1 MFRWVSVLSAAILH
15 QMAPVFSAPT
25 SPADVDP
32 KRFEPEIRKFEI
44 VDQRTPPPARPV
56 LFTGSSSIRLWD
68 TLSKDFPKHPVIN
81 RGFGGSHMSD
91 LNFYFDRIVK
101 PYRPSLIVVYE
112 GDNDLAAGK
121 AVDAVYAD
129 YLHFLKRVR
138 IELPGTPVLL
148 LAAKP
153 SPSRTT
159 LLGNQRDLD
168 HRLQQLAS
176 TTPEIHFIDT
186 FHPLVDALGKPR
198 RELFREDF
206 LHMNAKG
213 YALWRELISPVL
225 DQILSDSSIPIR

>member
-1 MFRWVSVLSAAILH
+1 MLRWISVLAVAILLF
-15 QMAPVFSAPT
+15 MFPVFSAT
-25 SPADVDP
+25 NSSAEVDP

-44 VDQRTPPPARPV
+44 VDQRNPPPPRAV

-68 TLSKDFPKHPVIN
+68 TLSKDFPKHRVIN

-121 AVDAVYAD
+121 SVDAVYAD

-138 IELPGTPVLL
+138 TELPGTPVLL

-153 SPSRTT
+153 SPSRTP
-159 LLGNQRDLD
+159 LLGSQRDLD

-176 TTPEIHFIDT
+176 TTPDIHFIDT
-186 FHPLVDALGKPR
+186 FRPLVDADGNPR
-198 RELFREDF
+198 RDLFRDDF
-206 LHMNAKG
+206 LHLNAKG
-213 YALWRELISPVL
+213 YALWRALIAPVL
-225 DQILSDSSIPIR
+225 DRILRASTVPIR

>member
-1 MFRWVSVLSAAILH
+1 MFRWVSVLSAAFLLFMVPI
-15 QMAPVFSAPT
+15 FSAT
-25 SPADVDP
+25 NSSAEVDP
-32 KRFEPEIRKFEI
+32 MRFEPEIRKFEV
-44 VDQRTPPPARPV
+44 VDQRTPPPQRPV
-56 LFTGSSSIRLWD
+56 LFTGSSSVRLWN
-68 TLSKDFPKHPVIN
+68 TLSNDFPKHRVLN

-121 AVDAVYAD
+121 SVDAVYAD

-138 IELPGTPVLL
+138 TDLPGTPVLL

-153 SPSRTT
+153 SPSRTP
-159 LLGNQRDLD
+159 LLGSQRDLD

-176 TTPEIHFIDT
+176 TTPDIHFIDT
-186 FHPLVDALGKPR
+186 FRPLVDADGNPR

-225 DQILSDSSIPIR
+225 DRILPESTVPIR

>member
-15 QMAPVFSAPT
+15 FMFPVLSAT
-25 SPADVDP
+25 NSPAEVDP
-32 KRFEPEIRKFEI
+32 KRFEPEIRKFEV
-44 VDQRTPPPARPV
+44 VDRRTPPPERPV
-56 LFTGSSSIRLWD
+56 LFTGSSSIRMWT
-68 TLSKDFPKHPVIN
+68 TLSNDFPKHPVLN

-91 LNFYFDRIVK
+91 LNYYFDRIVK

-121 AVDAVYAD
+121 SVDAVYGD

-138 IELPGTPVLL
+138 NELPGTPVLL

-153 SPSRTT
+153 SPSRTP
-159 LLGNQRDLD
+159 LLGSQRDLD
-168 HRLQQLAS
+168 HRLQQLS
-176 TTPEIHFIDT
+176 FTTPDVHFIDT
-186 FHPLVDALGKPR
+186 FRPLVDADGNPR

-213 YALWRELISPVL
+213 YALWRELIAPAV
-225 DQILSDSSIPIR
+225 DRILSESRTPIR

>member
-1 MFRWVSVLSAAILH
+1 MFRWVSILAAAILLS
-15 QMAPVFSAPT
+15 MFPVFSAT
-25 SPADVDP
+25 NSSAEVDP
-32 KRFEPEIRKFEI
+32 KRFEPEMRKFEV
-44 VDQRTPPPARPV
+44 VDQRNPAPQRAV

-121 AVDAVYAD
+121 SVDAVYAD
-129 YLHFLKRVR
+129 YLRFLKRVR
-138 IELPGTPVLL
+138 TELPGTPVLL

-153 SPSRTT
+153 SPSRTP
-159 LLGNQRDLD
+159 LLGIQRDLD

-176 TTPEIHFIDT
+176 TTPDIHFIDT
-186 FHPLVDALGKPR
+186 FRPLVDADGNPR
-198 RELFREDF
+198 RELFRDDF

-213 YALWRELISPVL
+213 YALWRELIAPVL
-225 DQILSDSSIPIR
+225 DRILSHSSVPIR